1 MARGRVGIHLSYGGV
16 MSAVIGVR
24 WRGQCILGAFQ
35 DPPLPLSVGLHQ
47 GCFEQR
53 FGIGFQLADELESG
67 RPDKGLRGRRVQ
79 QRRARDVPSLRGDLI
94 RNSPAENQPAAS
106 VAKHL
111 PRHSRRPASCHC
123 RPWCSGAA
131 KTRKRKKNA
140 RSPDGVALEAVGAPG
155 QQLPDAVQVAATR
168 GQMQRRAARESAGAS
183 ARVKCMTH
191 NFPKRSD
198 FFHIKISR
206 LT

>member
-94 RNSPAENQPAAS
+94 RNSPAENQSAAS

-131 KTRKRKKNA
+131 KTRKRKKMLA
-140 RSPDGVALEAVGAPG
+140 HPTESRWRRSAPQDSSCRTQSRLPPRAAKCSGVLPENLQERALESNV
-155 QQLPDAVQVAATR
+155 
-168 GQMQRRAARESAGAS
+168 
-183 ARVKCMTH
+183 
-191 NFPKRSD
+191 
-198 FFHIKISR
+198 
-206 LT
+206 